1 MADRASRPADSLLQH
16 LVMTAE
22 AAQPQRAF
30 SQTELAVADAAE
42 LPATPSLGPIGSAR
56 KTLAA
61 GANADSVES
70 DVFSTCYCVG

>member
-1 MADRASRPADSLLQH
+1 
-16 LVMTAE
+16 MTAE

-61 GANADSVES
+61 GANAESVES